1 MCMVS
6 SSLEVHRGYSSHSF
20 NSQNNL
26 DQPGH
31 FDFGKSKPKQKDI
44 PILKRKAISNISHY

>member
-6 SSLEVHRGYSSHSF
+6 SSREVHSGYSSHSF

-26 DQPGH
+26 YQPGH
-31 FDFGKSKPKQKDI
+31 FDFGKSKPKQEDI